1 MEKTKRI
8 EYLKQVI
15 FNLDMADVWNEEQ
28 KQLFE
33 KYTKELEQL
42 ENK

>member
-1 MEKTKRI
+1 MGKTKRI

-15 FNLDMADVWNEEQ
+15 FNLDMVDVWDEEQ
-28 KQLFE
+28 KQLYE

-42 ENK
+42 EKE

>member
-15 FNLDMADVWNEEQ
+15 FNLDMIDVWNEEQ
-28 KQLFE
+28 KQLYK

-42 ENK
+42 ENE